1 MIKMSWIRR
10 STGPTR
16 WCGFA
21 PRWRRLQAVLLLAL
35 LWAPTAWAWTLGG
48 QVVAV
53 LSGDTLRIR
62 DERKV
67 QHTVRLAGVD
77 APEKF
82 QVHGQR
88 SLDALRELAF
98 QKYVTVEGVGSG
110 SPRIGRVRV
119 EGRDIGMEQLQ
130 RGAVWYDKSRAQVLP
145 EADRQAYATA
155 QEEARLQR
163 TGLWRDK
170 QPIPPWEYRA
180 DRRK

>member
-1 MIKMSWIRR
+1 MPANSIGTVLMISSMISVKFPMFRAILLCAFLCS
-10 STGPTR
+10 
-16 WCGFA
+16 
-21 PRWRRLQAVLLLAL
+21 QAAF
-35 LWAPTAWAWTLGG
+35 AWTLSG

-53 LSGDTLRIR
+53 SSGDTLRIR
-62 DERKV
+62 DDKKV

-82 QVHGQR
+82 QAHGQR

-119 EGRDIGMEQLQ
+119 EGRDISMEQLQ
-130 RGAVWYDKSRAQVLP
+130 RGAVWYDKSRAQVLS
-145 EADRQAYATA
+145 ESDRQAYAVA
-155 QEEARLQR
+155 QEQARLAR
-163 TGLWRDK
+163 SGLWRDK

-180 DRRK
+180 GRRK

>member
-1 MIKMSWIRR
+1 MR
-10 STGPTR
+10 SLLS
-16 WCGFA
+16 F
-21 PRWRRLQAVLLLAL
+21 LLLLPAL
-35 LWAPTAWAWTLGG
+35 CIGSAVQAWTLQG

-53 LSGDTLRIR
+53 VSGDTLRIR

-82 QVHGQR
+82 QAHGQR
-88 SLDALRELAF
+88 SLDTLRELAF

-119 EGRDIGMEQLQ
+119 EGRDISMEQLQ
-130 RGAVWYDKSRAQVLP
+130 RGAVWYDKSRAQALS
-145 EADRQAYATA
+145 ASDRQAYAAA
-155 QEEARLQR
+155 QDEARLAR
-163 TGLWRDK
+163 VGLWRDK

-180 DRRK
+180 GRRK